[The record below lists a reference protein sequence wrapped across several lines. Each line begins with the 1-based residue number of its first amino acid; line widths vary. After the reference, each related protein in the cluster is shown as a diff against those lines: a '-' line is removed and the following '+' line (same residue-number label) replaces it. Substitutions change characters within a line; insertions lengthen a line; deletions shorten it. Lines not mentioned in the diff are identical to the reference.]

1 MLETGINV
9 GPAEDSME
17 AILGD
22 ITIILIVNLLL
33 TIGSALLLWL
43 LSIPLRD
50 VSIIDMAF
58 AVILLV
64 VTTCSYLLGAAPED
78 RKQLILVLVAVWA
91 ARITWHLVRRNWGHG
106 EDVRYS
112 KLRTW
117 VDDDRAFVWLSLR
130 KVFLLQGVVLWLV
143 SLPIQAAMILAT
155 PPELSWVAFFGAFIC
170 VAGIIIETLAD
181 AQLTHFRADVSKAGT
196 VLSTGLWRY
205 SRHPNYFGELCVWWG
220 LFVIACD
227 NPWGLLT
234 IIGPAAYTYLIVNV
248 TGQRTLD
255 KKLAR
260 EKPGYDVY
268 MQSTNGL
275 IPGPPRK
282 SE

>member
-1 MLETGINV
+1 
-9 GPAEDSME
+9 ME

-22 ITIILIVNLLL
+22 ITIILIVNFCL
-33 TIGSALLLWL
+33 TIGSVLLLWL

-58 AVILLV
+58 AIILLLI
-64 VTTCSYLLGAAPED
+64 TSCSYLLGAAPQNN
-78 RKQLILVLVAVWA
+78 KQLILVLVAIWA
-91 ARITWHLVRRNWGHG
+91 VRITWHLVRRNWGHG
-106 EDVRYS
+106 EDARYS

-117 VDDDRAFVWLSLR
+117 VDDDRAFVWLSLK
-130 KVFLLQGVVLWLV
+130 KVFLLQGVILWLV
-143 SLPIQAAMILAT
+143 SLPIQAAMMRST
-155 PPELSWVAFFGAFIC
+155 PLELGWVALVGSFIC
-170 VAGIIIETLAD
+170 AAGIIIETLAD
-181 AQLTHFRADVSKAGT
+181 AQLTHFRADPSKAGT
-196 VLSTGLWRY
+196 VLNTGLWRY

-220 LFVIACD
+220 LFVIACE

-234 IIGPAAYTYLIVNV
+234 IVGPIAYTYLIVNV

-260 EKPGYDVY
+260 EKPGYDAY
-268 MQSTNGL
+268 MRSTNGL

-282 SE
+282 TE